1 MTSVRLDIECFVNN
15 EKQCKLIQLI
25 FMIAQGKLQYN
36 FSVSLIK
43 DDELM
48 IDSNI
53 SLTGLRIS
61 LAKVSGW

>member
-1 MTSVRLDIECFVNN
+1 
-15 EKQCKLIQLI
+15 
-25 FMIAQGKLQYN
+25 MIAQGKLQYN